1 MTKKRGKPFDAQALM
16 KLLFLPLT
24 AFAVFL
30 GSCTGGPAPVHVAQQ
45 LCSELSDPDEA
56 CWIELTDQTG
66 CYVQIP
72 APHAADGDR
81 AEIRTWTGECVE
93 GLAQGTGTL
102 EWGAIMW
109 KHTGHLQA
117 GKYHGEWE
125 EDHTFGAAVS
135 YYDGSGSYVEGVRH
149 GHWYLY
155 YGKGFPM
162 KAPTWTARG
171 TASGSRWGTIAFHTL
186 VEIGVKAPTWTA
198 RSTASGRLRPP
209 GP

>member
-1 MTKKRGKPFDAQALM
+1 MTKKREKPFDAQALM

-102 EWGAIMW
+102 EWGTPVFGRYNNNVEAYRASPGRKISRRV
-109 KHTGHLQA
+109 GRGSHL
-117 GKYHGEWE
+117 
-125 EDHTFGAAVS
+125 
-135 YYDGSGSYVEGVRH
+135 R
-149 GHWYLY
+149 
-155 YGKGFPM
+155 
-162 KAPTWTARG
+162 
-171 TASGSRWGTIAFHTL
+171 TL
-186 VEIGVKAPTWTA
+186 CH
-198 RSTASGRLRPP
+198 LL
-209 GP
+209 

>member
-1 MTKKRGKPFDAQALM
+1 MSNTALGLGTINPARLGTAISRSGDGWAGSMTRFRYIQFGATLHVASMRGEPPTRCRDLWRSTLAGRPARGPLGRPRYRSHEKPLIRSYDDDQEARKAVGRAGPQET
-16 KLLFLPLT
+16 LFLPLT

-45 LCSELSDPDEA
+45 LCSELSEPDEA

-102 EWGAIMW
+102 EWGVPVLGD
-109 KHTGHLQA
+109 TQ
-117 GKYHGEWE
+117 
-125 EDHTFGAAVS
+125 
-135 YYDGSGSYVEGVRH
+135 
-149 GHWYLY
+149 
-155 YGKGFPM
+155 
-162 KAPTWTARG
+162 
-171 TASGSRWGTIAFHTL
+171 
-186 VEIGVKAPTWTA
+186 
-198 RSTASGRLRPP
+198 
-209 GP
+209 